1 MCADQRHRDYDRP
14 KTADA
19 SEQQE
24 LSRTFRRGAY
34 GAPIAEKSLSGILRG
49 LPGGNAMAEPRSRV
63 YHRSRVAETL
73 REEIGAML
81 EGQLSDPRIA
91 FCYVTEV
98 TMQPGNKSA
107 RIYIAVDGD
116 EEAEKATVAALT
128 AAKGYIRHELLERMG
143 VRRVPDLSFHIDKS
157 QKFNA
162 RIDEL
167 LGRTRRRQRSASAND
182 APEAPAPPHDLA
194 ATDTNRH

>member
-1 MCADQRHRDYDRP
+1 
-14 KTADA
+14 
-19 SEQQE
+19 
-24 LSRTFRRGAY
+24 
-34 GAPIAEKSLSGILRG
+34 
-49 LPGGNAMAEPRSRV
+49 MAEPRSRV
-63 YHRSRVAETL
+63 YHRNRVAETL

-98 TMQPGNKSA
+98 AMHPGNKSA
-107 RIYIAVDGD
+107 RVYIAVDGD
-116 EEAEKATVAALT
+116 EEAEKATVEALA

-143 VRRVPDLSFHIDKS
+143 VRRVPDLSFHIDKT

-167 LGRTRRRQRSASAND
+167 LGRTKRRQRAVSPSETPEASAPQQD
-182 APEAPAPPHDLA
+182 KAMP
-194 ATDTNRH
+194 DTNQH